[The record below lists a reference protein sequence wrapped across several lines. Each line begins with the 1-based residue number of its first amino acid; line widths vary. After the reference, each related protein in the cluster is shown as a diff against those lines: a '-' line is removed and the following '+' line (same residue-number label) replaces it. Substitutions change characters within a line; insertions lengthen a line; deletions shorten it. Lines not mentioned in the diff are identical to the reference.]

1 MPIDMA
7 EGVDLE
13 EDPNALDYPSDA
25 TDDVAGASDESV
37 DGEWEDDGESDDN
50 DDEDGANGAAC
61 GEQVEVDVAALLA
74 ATMDV

>member
-13 EDPNALDYPSDA
+13 EDPNAFDYPSDA